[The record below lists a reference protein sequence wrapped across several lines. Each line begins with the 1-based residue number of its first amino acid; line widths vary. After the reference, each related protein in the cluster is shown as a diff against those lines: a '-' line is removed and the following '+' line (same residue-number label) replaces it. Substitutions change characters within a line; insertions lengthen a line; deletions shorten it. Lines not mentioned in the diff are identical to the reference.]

1 MSAYILSFPR
11 LFRANLAALTFCPPE
26 DLLFSENL
34 LLLALHGLG
43 LLALAQ
49 YFHLPWTLV
58 VALLP
63 ALVLFAFVIRR
74 TLVLAPFFFL
84 YALLLVRYA
93 FIRIG
98 HGTVE
103 GYFDYLTPDWGLA
116 LFRIEAATLA
126 VAIYSALIAVALILK
141 SRRRAAWLVA
151 YTLLAGTL
159 LWAGVVYIGQRTSGT
174 TGSDPYAYVQMGIDL
189 ATRGSAVHRF
199 ALFPEVAPSKIA
211 WYPVLHVG
219 YHLPMNDRG
228 DAVTVFPSGGAF
240 AYAIAYRIFGE
251 QGIYW
256 VNPLFSLLSALAA
269 GLLAW
274 QLTRKH
280 DRVVRALTAAATCA
294 LVATANQQVV
304 WASVTMADAQAEFF
318 SILSLYFAHRTLD
331 ANSLRFPIL
340 AGLSLAAAY
349 WVRHTQIVLVPSLLL
364 VFWQGNG
371 DRRGRIRAIVASGG
385 SAFLLAF
392 GDLWYHQSYLG
403 GWLHPES
410 EELALFSVNVIG
422 ETASLLYQQLFA
434 ANEFG
439 WLAPFLI
446 YGAVQFARR
455 AQAEFWAL
463 AVWVGLSLAFHLPYA
478 ALRLRDLLPE
488 YPAIAFLTAYG
499 VCVLTARLIAGR
511 RAELAAGAVIF
522 ALLGVIVLRV
532 WSTAARAW
540 QTPAPAFGYVT
551 EAQRAAFNQL
561 GTLTSGDALVGST
574 LNDGA
579 IELYAQ
585 RKTFRPDG
593 WKSSDLREFL
603 LLVRTR
609 HWDVYLLEDG
619 AAMDGVLEDLGRD
632 YRLERVATLDVPLFG
647 DAPAAKPGALWK
659 LVEPND

>member
-1 MSAYILSFPR
+1 MT
-11 LFRANLAALTFCPPE
+11 LAR
-26 DLLFSENL
+26 
-34 LLLALHGLG
+34 
-43 LLALAQ
+43 

-58 VALLP
+58 IALLL

-74 TLVLAPFFFL
+74 TVVLAPFFFL
-84 YALLLVRYA
+84 YASLLVRYA

-98 HGTVE
+98 HGTVG
-103 GYFDYLTPDWGLA
+103 GYFDYLPPDWGFA
-116 LFRIEAATLA
+116 LFRTEAATLA
-126 VAIYSALIAVALILK
+126 AASYSALIAVALILK
-141 SRRRAAWLVA
+141 SRRQAAWLVA

-159 LWAGVVYIGQRTSGT
+159 VWATVVYIGQRTSGT
-174 TGSDPYAYVQMGIDL
+174 TGSDPYAYVQTGIDL

-240 AYAIAYRIFGE
+240 AYAIAYRVLGE

-274 QLTRKH
+274 RLTRKH
-280 DRVVRALTAAATCA
+280 DRVIRALTAAATCA

-318 SILSLYFAHRTLD
+318 SILSLYFALRTLD
-331 ANSLRFPIL
+331 AKSLGPPIL
-340 AGLSLAAAY
+340 SGLSLAAAY
-349 WVRHTQIVLVPSLLL
+349 WVRHTQIVLIPSLLIL
-364 VFWQGNG
+364 FWYGNSNP
-371 DRRGRIRAIVASGG
+371 RGRIRAIVASGVT
-385 SAFLLAF
+385 AFLLAC
-392 GDLWYHQSYLG
+392 GDLWYHESYLG

-410 EELALFSVNVIG
+410 EELALFSVNVVG
-422 ETASLLYQQLFA
+422 ETASLLYRQLFA

-455 AQAEFWAL
+455 ARAEFWAL
-463 AVWVGLSLAFHLPYA
+463 AAWIGLSLAFHLPYA

-499 VCVLTARLIAGR
+499 VCTLTARLISGR
-511 RAELAAGAVIF
+511 RTQLAGGLVTF
-522 ALLGVIVLRV
+522 VLLGVLVLRV
-532 WSTAARAW
+532 WSTAARSW
-540 QTPAPAFGYVT
+540 QTSAPAFGYVS
-551 EAQRAAFNQL
+551 EAQRAAFNRL
-561 GTLTSGDALVGST
+561 GTLTSADALVGST

-585 RKTFRPDG
+585 RNTFRPED
-593 WKSSDLREFL
+593 WTSSELREFL
-603 LLVRTR
+603 RLVRIR
-609 HWDVYLLEDG
+609 HPDVYLLEDG
-619 AAMDGVLEDLGRD
+619 AAMDGVLDDLRRD
-632 YRLERVATLDVPLFG
+632 YHLERVATLDVPLFG
-647 DAPAAKPGALWK
+647 DAAAAQPGALWK
-659 LVEPND
+659 LEEPND